1 MKLSFALGSHGFT
14 PDSLECTS
22 FVSMDMVGEAVLIT
36 AIHLELK
43 AQVPG
48 IGEALF
54 NTCTEDAKTDHPMRR
69 ALKSVTFALSATLA

>member
-1 MKLSFALGSHGFT
+1 MKLSFVLGHHGIR

-22 FVSMDMVGEAVLIT
+22 TVTMDKVGEAMLIT
-36 AIHLELK
+36 AIHMDLK

-48 IGEALF
+48 IDEALF